1 MDQSHLGTTWYVPG
15 TSCMRQSVI
24 GTKQAILHYDQKNS
38 GEKLVLITCHVSHSD
53 LRKRC

>member
-1 MDQSHLGTTWYVPG
+1 MGQSHLGTTWYVPG
-15 TSCMRQSVI
+15 TFCMGQSVI